1 MFKWYSTIFWLWGVC
16 QYMEAVAKSGR
27 LDGLQQKPVTL
38 PPPVCSRHRKPAL
51 QLVGKQNYIFTWGCS
66 AEDIVGV
73 FIDVA
78 NRNVPLLICNLYCV
92 LNHKF
97 YPVSYSR
104 LIPLVNNNSNVLC
117 FHLICNFAQI
127 QINPHCFQ
135 LNCQLSWLSVEVHE
149 YCLYTRHVNCTSGS
163 ELQWRRAILVEKN
176 LVRMRNQFQ
185 LQTSGRG
192 DSKSGFRWFFPVKTF
207 GFPFCLRLWDLTK
220 RRDDIVVADMVVDM
234 AADMEV
240 HMVAD
245 M

>member
-1 MFKWYSTIFWLWGVC
+1 MFKWNSTIFWLWGVC

-51 QLVGKQNYIFTWGCS
+51 QLVVKQNYIFTWGCS

-92 LNHKF
+92 LNHRF

-135 LNCQLSWLSVEVHE
+135 LNCQLSCLLNAELAWSACILFIHPACKLHIRQWTSVKEGQ
-149 YCLYTRHVNCTSGS
+149 SGEDEKPVS
-163 ELQWRRAILVEKN
+163 TANIRSWRK
-176 LVRMRNQFQ
+176 
-185 LQTSGRG
+185 
-192 DSKSGFRWFFPVKTF
+192 
-207 GFPFCLRLWDLTK
+207 
-220 RRDDIVVADMVVDM
+220 
-234 AADMEV
+234 
-240 HMVAD
+240 
-245 M
+245 

>member
-1 MFKWYSTIFWLWGVC
+1 MFKWNSTIFWLWGVC

-73 FIDVA
+73 FINVA
-78 NRNVPLLICNLYCV
+78 NWNVPLLICNLYCL

-97 YPVSYSR
+97 YPVSSSR

-135 LNCQLSWLSVEVHE
+135 LNCQLSWLSVECGTGLKCMYIV
-149 YCLYTRHVNCTSGS
+149 YTPGG
-163 ELQWRRAILVEKN
+163 
-176 LVRMRNQFQ
+176 M
-185 LQTSGRG
+185 
-192 DSKSGFRWFFPVKTF
+192 
-207 GFPFCLRLWDLTK
+207 
-220 RRDDIVVADMVVDM
+220 
-234 AADMEV
+234 
-240 HMVAD
+240 
-245 M
+245 